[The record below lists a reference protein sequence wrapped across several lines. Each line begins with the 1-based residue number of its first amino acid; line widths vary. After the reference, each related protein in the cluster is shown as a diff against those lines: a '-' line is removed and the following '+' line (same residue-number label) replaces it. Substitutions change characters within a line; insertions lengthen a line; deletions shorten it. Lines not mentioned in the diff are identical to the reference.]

1 MVVGPCR
8 GLALLLL
15 HGPGLRGAG
24 TKNSPAALSLPWS
37 LQLGTASGP
46 GPGVTLARLLEALLG
61 DGVRLGG
68 LWLLLLRHLADPPQS
83 QPWCGLTCPSPGT
96 GWLLR
101 VGKAGPGRC
110 RLDGKPEETHRAA
123 SPREGVGAFV
133 RSQAL

>member
-15 HGPGLRGAG
+15 QGPGLRGAG

-61 DGVRLGG
+61 GGVRLGG
-68 LWLLLLRHLADPPQS
+68 PL
-83 QPWCGLTCPSPGT
+83 
-96 GWLLR
+96 
-101 VGKAGPGRC
+101 
-110 RLDGKPEETHRAA
+110 AA
-123 SPREGVGAFV
+123 SPEALSRSPSEPALVWTHLPEPGNRLASEGGEGRGREV
-133 RSQAL
+133 QAGWEA